1 MGPPLQPRDT
11 NAAPRAG
18 HKENGR
24 IRSKFERILLVRY
37 GRDKRKIDLDKGVRH
52 DNDIRGFRDLLLRC
66 APVERHLNRSLGR
79 ATCGAFRSPHA
90 KRGGC
95 HSVITSGVTL
105 PVTLKAHPRAAD
117 LPRLW
122 ASGLLGELLARQGEA
137 MVRITGW
144 PSWAAPAPAC
154 RMTY

>member
-1 MGPPLQPRDT
+1 L
-11 NAAPRAG
+11 
-18 HKENGR
+18 
-24 IRSKFERILLVRY
+24 RS
-37 GRDKRKIDLDKGVRH
+37 
-52 DNDIRGFRDLLLRC
+52 
-66 APVERHLNRSLGR
+66 
-79 ATCGAFRSPHA
+79 
-90 KRGGC
+90 
-95 HSVITSGVTL
+95 L
-105 PVTLKAHPRAAD
+105 PVTAREAGRMPFGDNERGDAPGNLKAHPRAAD